1 MPWLLTDDSR
11 AALRYSLSRRERGSR
26 RMFRLYV
33 RQLMQ
38 VPGIHPS
45 YASAL
50 DDRLL
55 GLDC

>member
-1 MPWLLTDDSR
+1 LLK
-11 AALRYSLSRRERGSR
+11 LHMG
-26 RMFRLYV
+26 
-33 RQLMQ
+33 QLMQ

>member
-1 MPWLLTDDSR
+1 M
-11 AALRYSLSRRERGSR
+11 LRLH
-26 RMFRLYV
+26 V

-38 VPGIHPS
+38 MPGIHPS

>member
-1 MPWLLTDDSR
+1 MLKLH
-11 AALRYSLSRRERGSR
+11 
-26 RMFRLYV
+26 V

-50 DDRLL
+50 DDCLL
-55 GLDC
+55 GLDG

>member
-1 MPWLLTDDSR
+1 MRLTLTLGRPLGGGGRD
-11 AALRYSLSRRERGSR
+11 RRPFSQRGLQRHRS
-26 RMFRLYV
+26 